1 MIFLAGARA
10 IRWTNRHGRMYLRAQ
25 DYLADFEKVY
35 GAHGILPALDGADH
49 FRFRKAMAP
58 AHSRQRLEGQIDELY
73 RHAHEHMAN
82 WQVGE
87 TLPPLS
93 MCREL
98 VNAELSPISLSVYSQ
113 DIIDDLSKFKERA
126 PPLTC

>member
-58 AHSRQRLEGQIDELY
+58 AHSLQRLEGQIDELY

-87 TLPPLS
+87 MWADTKDRPLAATELP
-93 MCREL
+93 
-98 VNAELSPISLSVYSQ
+98 A
-113 DIIDDLSKFKERA
+113 
-126 PPLTC
+126 LTILRPRKTAQKRPRRNR